1 MIAVLQRSLSKR
13 VYFQCWC
20 WRMRATRLLVGAL
33 AILLM
38 LLMDVIIGPLLW
50 RVDPTVPDL
59 SNTFA
64 GVSRAT
70 PLGTD
75 EYGRDLLSRILH
87 GGQRS
92 LFGALVVVLG
102 SSGIGLVMGA
112 CAGVCGGRI
121 DSVLS
126 RCIDGFLALPSLVIA
141 LAVVGVLGK
150 SFGNLLVALV
160 LTNWPWYVRV
170 YRGLILNER
179 TQTYVEAAHALGV
192 GQLRIAWR
200 HIGPNIVGTM
210 VVLASA
216 NIGSA
221 IMSLT
226 ALSFLGLGVQPPTPE
241 WGAMVNSARIY
252 FQTEPWVILV
262 PGLTIAVTV
271 LVVNILGDALRD
283 AITSREADS

>member
-1 MIAVLQRSLSKR
+1 MITVLHRSLSKGM
-13 VYFQCWC
+13 YFRRRCC
-20 WRMRATRLLVGAL
+20 RMCGTPLLVSAL
-33 AILLM
+33 TILLM
-38 LLMDVIIGPLLW
+38 LFLGVIIGPLLW
-50 RVDPTVPDL
+50 GVDPTAPDL

-64 GVSRAT
+64 GISWDA

-87 GGQRS
+87 GGRRS

-102 SSGIGLVMGA
+102 SSGIGLVVGA
-112 CAGVCGGRI
+112 FAGLCGGRI

-126 RCIDGFLALPSLVIA
+126 RCIDGFLALPSLVIS
-141 LAVVGVLGK
+141 LAVVGVLSK

-160 LTNWPWYVRV
+160 LTSWPWYARV
-170 YRGLILNER
+170 YRSLILSER

-192 GQLRIAWR
+192 GRLRIAWR
-200 HIGPNIVGTM
+200 HIGPNVLGAI

-216 NIGSA
+216 NMGSA

-283 AITSREADS
+283 AITSREADI

>member
-1 MIAVLQRSLSKR
+1 MLHRSLSRR
-13 VYFQCWC
+13 VYLRSQC
-20 WRMRATRLLVGAL
+20 WRMRATPLLVGAL
-33 AILLM
+33 GVLLILL
-38 LLMDVIIGPLLW
+38 LGVIIGPLLW
-50 RVDPTVPDL
+50 HVDPTVPDL

-64 GVSRAT
+64 GISWAA

-87 GGQRS
+87 GGRRS

-102 SSGIGLVMGA
+102 SSGIGLVVGA

-126 RCIDGFLALPSLVIA
+126 RCIDGVLALPSLVIA
-141 LAVVGVLGK
+141 LAMIGVLGK

-160 LTNWPWYVRV
+160 LTNWPWYARV
-170 YRGLILNER
+170 YRGLILSER

-200 HIGPNIVGTM
+200 HIGPNILGSI

-221 IMSLT
+221 IVSLT

-241 WGAMVNSARIY
+241 WGAMVNSARVY

-283 AITSREADS
+283 AITS